1 VAELRSRGRGFE
13 SRPAGLC
20 VCVCV
25 CVYVCSS
32 TQNVRFES
40 ITVENCN
47 FFAVKMLTFIQRK
60 RDFHL
65 QMQHRLHLLYNM
77 GVENAEVEFAALNG
91 YEKPLQNL

>member
-1 VAELRSRGRGFE
+1 M
-13 SRPAGLC
+13 
-20 VCVCV
+20 CVCV

-65 QMQHRLHLLYNM
+65 QMEHRLHLLYNM
-77 GVENAEVEFAALNG
+77 GVENAGVEFAALKLLTKSRYKIYKSTQRRNAAAL
-91 YEKPLQNL
+91 YCF